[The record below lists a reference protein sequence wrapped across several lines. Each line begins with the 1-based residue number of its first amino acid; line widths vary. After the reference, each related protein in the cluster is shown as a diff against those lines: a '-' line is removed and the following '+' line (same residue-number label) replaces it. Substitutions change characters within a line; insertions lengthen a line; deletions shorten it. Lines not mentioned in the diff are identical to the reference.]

1 MVNTKKHNN
10 IKKNKFTKHKIGG
23 KVEINSQPRPLLET
37 VHSTKHSTKLS
48 APNSNSSGNNK
59 NNTTNYDNINKLLS
73 LLDHFEQKSNETD
86 NKEDDERLS
95 KILST
100 ITKDPKPRR
109 NLY

>member
-23 KVEINSQPRPLLET
+23 RVGILGNNQGQQLLLEKPL
-37 VHSTKHSTKLS
+37 SKLS
-48 APNSNSSGNNK
+48 ATISNSTGNNK

-73 LLDHFEQKSNETD
+73 LLDHFEKKSNETD
-86 NKEDDERLS
+86 DKEDDKRLS
-95 KILST
+95 EILST
-100 ITKDPKPRR
+100 IKKIPKPRR